1 MLKYTKGSQDTE
13 TVTIGDIVMSD
24 ATDMTFAV
32 AGIDGD
38 CVLRA
43 EDGAWLHVDDV
54 TLLYPLR
61 DRISFRQE
69 A

>member
-1 MLKYTKGSQDTE
+1 MLKYTKSSQDNMP
-13 TVTIGDIVMSD
+13 VTLGDIVMSD
-24 ATDMTFAV
+24 ATEMTFAV
-32 AGIDGD
+32 AGVDGD

-54 TLLYPLR
+54 TLLYP
-61 DRISFRQE
+61 FRQE